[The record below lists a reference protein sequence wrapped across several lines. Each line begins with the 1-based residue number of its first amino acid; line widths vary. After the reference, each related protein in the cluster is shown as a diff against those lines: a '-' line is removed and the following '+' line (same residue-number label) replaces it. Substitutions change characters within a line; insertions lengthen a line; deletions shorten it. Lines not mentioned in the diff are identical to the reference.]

1 MICPA
6 CQGEG
11 WLETGAGPWEPCP
24 DCDGCGIAYC
34 CEGADTVSDTTSDP
48 RSDRA
53 RDTTSDRVR
62 ER

>member
-11 WLETGAGPWEPCP
+11 WLEEGLPEPEICWECQ
-24 DCDGCGIAYC
+24 GSGLAYC
-34 CEGADTVSDTTSDP
+34 CEGEVAEP
-48 RSDRA
+48 EG
-53 RDTTSDRVR
+53 